1 MADRDGRSRLSAFA
15 AGNMP
20 APEPD
25 RLGMLAES
33 GQRRSSNVED
43 MAHIQM
49 LEPRYL
55 AVADLPGVADTASIG
70 LRRMAR
76 PWRYRDISD
85 VLGEISSL
93 LPTQRIPPMP
103 SLPAAPRTA
112 GYALGG
118 DVDPDATRGDMR
130 DREDAVAFY
139 VTPAQART
147 LADAGLIQ
155 SGAWGSPEA
164 LDRANLRQDMTDADR
179 ARAWRET
186 GWAIH
191 HGQPRTWVDAPLGL
205 SPRHAAPFS
214 RGEFVGGSLDDVLSG
229 RGVDVMRALG
239 LGDLPIEIRKGSEAM
254 GGTRQY
260 SDTGK
265 AARIFGVAPDRS
277 SLSDLLNHEGQ
288 HAVDMAE
295 HPIEDPYANP
305 IAGTRAE
312 NIFRAASG
320 RTLPSGI
327 SADDMAQSA
336 PETASYLRSSHEDR
350 ARDNTIRQ
358 RDPKRFR
365 NVPPGQIDTYSE
377 DAWPGRRFDGAFGV
391 KLRDYDPNRR
401 FASGGSVD
409 DVLSRYSE
417 PVRTWPGEDTWDR
430 DEVLPFA
437 RRVTSLP
444 ITGPDQW
451 VSPEDVMRSIDAR
464 SGNKWQFAWPRM
476 ATDVADAA
484 KAVAADSGTS
494 ITPMR
499 APSDYSP
506 EEMEQF
512 IAHGMAGAMTGVT
525 GGLARVA
532 LAPRL
537 PHGEFELGSSGSRLG
552 SSGSQMNMRAAV
564 PRAIDDLGYYSPTL
578 ESALNLRQAK
588 GTPEQM
594 LAQMKSAGARDA
606 EIEATGLKAAIDGK
620 KSITRDEIISHLE
633 GNRIGLREARYGL
646 EDGVVP
652 FKDLYGNTQ
661 FRDDA
666 GHKYFDLSEVSNA
679 KWQSYSL
686 DPSNPTY
693 RETVLHLPDEFQRI
707 SAAYEKA
714 AQELQAKYGTQTP
727 GEALNRATPEERT
740 AIERLR
746 DRGNNAAEP
755 FRSGHFPEPN
765 IIGHMMTSMTTHEGR
780 PVFTIDQIQSDWG
793 QKLRDGGVRDE
804 AKIAELKSRIEEMS
818 REIDPVYERLQE
830 ANNPRGKRMPYDEF
844 KALNDQYDRLAGPRN
859 LLAAELRTA
868 EASSPGHP
876 LVNTTDQWVNTTL
889 RRAIRQAAEAN
900 ADYIAIPSGDT
911 VLSYNPGDA
920 NGMHQFYGRTSPRH
934 EFDIGDDLEPKPGKV
949 SREPIEGIVPKNLRK
964 LLQRIDKNTP
974 APEHI
979 ETLDSPSGKT
989 GLGKGFTVIPLTHK
1003 VKQSVLRE
1011 GQPLF
1016 STFPIPG
1023 TVFAEPGRPQSV
1035 DDILDLYKD

>member
-401 FASGGSVD
+401 FASGGAVD
-409 DVLSRYSE
+409 APATATLDWLDKLFLGGLSGAEWLGLGGTPLKLYNDVIQRGRKEPITEKDFPHRELAAYRDLVLKKARDTGRSEGNIDYPDYVGTGLPQGSLGGFRY
-417 PVRTWPGEDTWDR
+417 
-430 DEVLPFA
+430 
-437 RRVTSLP
+437 RVTDDGNVA
-444 ITGPDQW
+444 ITDRYDFNANRGAPTDQNMA
-451 VSPEDVMRSIDAR
+451 VRAL
-464 SGNKWQFAWPRM
+464 GALFAPM
-476 ATDVADAA
+476 HAA
-484 KAVAADSGTS
+484 AAVG
-494 ITPMR
+494 R
-499 APSDYSP
+499 KVAPS
-506 EEMEQF
+506 
-512 IAHGMAGAMTGVT
+512 GKGVP
-525 GGLARVA
+525 V
-532 LAPRL
+532 
-537 PHGEFELGSSGSRLG
+537 
-552 SSGSQMNMRAAV
+552 NML
-564 PRAIDDLGYYSPTL
+564 IDGRGHNDSIPVQRKEDPTL
-578 ESALNLRQAK
+578 EDILNLYAK
-588 GTPEQM
+588 
-594 LAQMKSAGARDA
+594 D
-606 EIEATGLKAAIDGK
+606 
-620 KSITRDEIISHLE
+620 
-633 GNRIGLREARYGL
+633 
-646 EDGVVP
+646 
-652 FKDLYGNTQ
+652 
-661 FRDDA
+661 
-666 GHKYFDLSEVSNA
+666 
-679 KWQSYSL
+679 
-686 DPSNPTY
+686 
-693 RETVLHLPDEFQRI
+693 
-707 SAAYEKA
+707 
-714 AQELQAKYGTQTP
+714 
-727 GEALNRATPEERT
+727 
-740 AIERLR
+740 
-746 DRGNNAAEP
+746 
-755 FRSGHFPEPN
+755 
-765 IIGHMMTSMTTHEGR
+765 
-780 PVFTIDQIQSDWG
+780 
-793 QKLRDGGVRDE
+793 
-804 AKIAELKSRIEEMS
+804 
-818 REIDPVYERLQE
+818 
-830 ANNPRGKRMPYDEF
+830 
-844 KALNDQYDRLAGPRN
+844 
-859 LLAAELRTA
+859 
-868 EASSPGHP
+868 
-876 LVNTTDQWVNTTL
+876 
-889 RRAIRQAAEAN
+889 
-900 ADYIAIPSGDT
+900 
-911 VLSYNPGDA
+911 
-920 NGMHQFYGRTSPRH
+920 
-934 EFDIGDDLEPKPGKV
+934 
-949 SREPIEGIVPKNLRK
+949 
-964 LLQRIDKNTP
+964 
-974 APEHI
+974 
-979 ETLDSPSGKT
+979 
-989 GLGKGFTVIPLTHK
+989 
-1003 VKQSVLRE
+1003 
-1011 GQPLF
+1011 
-1016 STFPIPG
+1016 
-1023 TVFAEPGRPQSV
+1023 
-1035 DDILDLYKD
+1035 

>member
-1 MADRDGRSRLSAFA
+1 MADREGRSRLSAFA

-118 DVDPDATRGDMR
+118 DVDPDAPRDDMR

-147 LADAGLIQ
+147 LTDAGLIQ

-205 SPRHAAPFS
+205 SPRHVAPFS
-214 RGEFVGGSLDDVLSG
+214 RGEFVGGSLNDVLSG
-229 RGVDVMRALG
+229 RGVEVMRALG
-239 LGDLPIEIRKGSEAM
+239 LGDLPIELRKGSEAM

-336 PETASYLRSSHEDR
+336 PETASYLRSAHEDR

-430 DEVLPFA
+430 DAVLPFA

-512 IAHGMAGAMTGVT
+512 IAHGMAGALTGVT

-532 LAPRL
+532 LASRL

-552 SSGSQMNMRAAV
+552 DRGPQMSMREDVPPLPMDEASRLARAREMGFDTDKTWYHGTRSDSPLVEFSQEGAAKTGRVSEQDAGMGFHFSENPEVSAGYGADVGAYYTRVQRPLRISEDDVARAEKQWLEQKHRELEDFDRLDPDSLSDEAWRAASQRYDDTRRLVDFIERTNAFGEPGTGYYNMGLALLAEQAKKHGHDGIIYKRWDPLESFNGAEELMVFDPTMIRRADAAFDPTKSSSASLLASHRVPVPV
-564 PRAIDDLGYYSPTL
+564 PREDDLT
-578 ESALNLRQAK
+578 
-588 GTPEQM
+588 
-594 LAQMKSAGARDA
+594 
-606 EIEATGLKAAIDGK
+606 IE
-620 KSITRDEIISHLE
+620 
-633 GNRIGLREARYGL
+633 
-646 EDGVVP
+646 
-652 FKDLYGNTQ
+652 
-661 FRDDA
+661 
-666 GHKYFDLSEVSNA
+666 
-679 KWQSYSL
+679 
-686 DPSNPTY
+686 
-693 RETVLHLPDEFQRI
+693 
-707 SAAYEKA
+707 
-714 AQELQAKYGTQTP
+714 
-727 GEALNRATPEERT
+727 
-740 AIERLR
+740 
-746 DRGNNAAEP
+746 
-755 FRSGHFPEPN
+755 
-765 IIGHMMTSMTTHEGR
+765 
-780 PVFTIDQIQSDWG
+780 
-793 QKLRDGGVRDE
+793 
-804 AKIAELKSRIEEMS
+804 
-818 REIDPVYERLQE
+818 
-830 ANNPRGKRMPYDEF
+830 
-844 KALNDQYDRLAGPRN
+844 
-859 LLAAELRTA
+859 
-868 EASSPGHP
+868 
-876 LVNTTDQWVNTTL
+876 
-889 RRAIRQAAEAN
+889 
-900 ADYIAIPSGDT
+900 
-911 VLSYNPGDA
+911 
-920 NGMHQFYGRTSPRH
+920 
-934 EFDIGDDLEPKPGKV
+934 
-949 SREPIEGIVPKNLRK
+949 
-964 LLQRIDKNTP
+964 
-974 APEHI
+974 
-979 ETLDSPSGKT
+979 
-989 GLGKGFTVIPLTHK
+989 
-1003 VKQSVLRE
+1003 
-1011 GQPLF
+1011 
-1016 STFPIPG
+1016 
-1023 TVFAEPGRPQSV
+1023 
-1035 DDILDLYKD
+1035 DILNSYAKD